1 MSNKERYAQW
11 CAEQPAIPIF
21 FQPWWLDAVCAG
33 KGWDV
38 LLVVRERSEH
48 ILAALPYLT
57 GKRYWMHF
65 ILMPQQ
71 TPVGGIWL
79 DKTLLYDNGS
89 TWDQE
94 TLQTICDDLFKQ
106 LQDLNLHYYYQ
117 HYTIGNPCPL
127 VLQNKG
133 MKVKERIT
141 YRLEDLSDLDKVING
156 FSRNKKRQL
165 QKALSLH
172 AERGKVNAEDFYRF
186 HRDVL
191 ASKHKTISY
200 SREFFLVIERKARR
214 LNQCEIISIHNADG
228 VLYAEAF
235 VVWDSRT
242 LYYLIA
248 AQDHQYD
255 DSGAMAL
262 LVLECIKLAREKGLV
277 FDFEG
282 SMIPGVAKHFKQF
295 GAKPATYYSV
305 EKFYR
310 RWFVI
315 PYWAYRIFT
324 FRRR

>member
-1 MSNKERYAQW
+1 MSNKERYAEW
-11 CAEQPAIPIF
+11 CEKQPAMPLF
-21 FQPWWLDAVCAG
+21 FQPWWLDAVCVG

-38 LLVVRERSEH
+38 LLVEQPRTER

-65 ILMPQQ
+65 IVMPQE

-79 DKTLLYDNGS
+79 DSSLLNEDGS

-94 TLQTICDDLFKQ
+94 TLQTICEDLLKQ
-106 LQDLNLHYYYQ
+106 LQNLNLHYYYQ
-117 HYTIGNPCPL
+117 HFAIGNPCPA
-127 VLQNKG
+127 VLKDKG
-133 MKVKERIT
+133 MRVKERVT

-191 ASKHKTISY
+191 ADKHKTISY
-200 SREFFLVIERKARR
+200 SREFFLVLERKARR
-214 LNQCEIISIHNADG
+214 LNRCEIISIHNADG
-228 VLYAEAF
+228 ALYAEAF
-235 VVWDSRT
+235 VVWDNRT

-248 AQDHQYD
+248 AQDHAHE

-262 LVLECIKLAREKGLV
+262 LVLECIKFAREKGV
-277 FDFEG
+277 MFDFEG
-282 SMIPGVAKHFKQF
+282 SMIAGVAKHFKQF
-295 GAKPATYYSV
+295 GATPATYYSV

-310 RWFVI
+310 WWFTI
-315 PYWAYRIFT
+315 PYWLYRIFT
-324 FRRR
+324 FRKR

>member
-1 MSNKERYAQW
+1 MSNKERYAAW

-38 LLVVRERSEH
+38 KLVIHPRSEQ
-48 ILAALPYLT
+48 ILAAMPYLT

-65 ILMPQQ
+65 VLMPQM
-71 TPVGGIWL
+71 TPIGGIWL
-79 DKTLLYDNGS
+79 DRSLLNDDGS

-94 TLQTICDDLFKQ
+94 ALQNICDELAKQ
-106 LQDLNLHYYYQ
+106 LQELDLHYYYQ
-117 HYTIGNPCPL
+117 HYTIGNPCPA

-133 MKVKERIT
+133 MRLRERVT
-141 YRLEDLSDLDKVING
+141 YRLEDLSDLDKVINN

-172 AERGKVNAEDFYRF
+172 SERGKVNAEDFYRF

-191 ASKHKTISY
+191 AARHRKISY
-200 SREFFLVIERKARR
+200 SREFFLVLERKARR

-228 VLYAEAF
+228 ALYAEAF
-235 VVWDSRT
+235 VVWDNRT

-248 AQDHQYD
+248 AQDHAHE

-262 LVLECIKLAREKGLV
+262 LVLECIKFAREKGLV

-282 SMIPGVAKHFKQF
+282 SMIKGVAKHFKQF
-295 GAKPATYYSV
+295 GATPFSYYSV
-305 EKFYR
+305 ERFYR
-310 RWFVI
+310 SWFVV
-315 PYWAYRIFT
+315 PYWLYRIFT
-324 FRRR
+324 FRMR